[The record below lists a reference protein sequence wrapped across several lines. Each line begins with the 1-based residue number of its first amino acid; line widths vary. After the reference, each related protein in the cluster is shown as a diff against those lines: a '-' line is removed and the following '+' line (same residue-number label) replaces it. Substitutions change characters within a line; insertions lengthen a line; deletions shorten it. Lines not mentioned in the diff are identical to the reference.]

1 MNTGNKESESDLIK
15 EFNETIENKKKE
27 KKEEETCLNK
37 DDIQSVH
44 ISNQTEHTIIIKN
57 SGNDNPKQ
65 NRDTAIQTD
74 FNPLFLQENDYQNV
88 IELKYIPSKNQNGNS
103 QTNKNNT
110 ILSQKIVE
118 KKYLGKKIKNDS
130 PKNKKTIKNNQYNNK
145 TKLLQEKNK
154 NNYSIKNKE
163 TINPI
168 KSNVNKNICKN
179 TGLNF
184 GRNINRYKLFF
195 INNFPNKTNDDNNP
209 NFIFDYNDIKNL
221 KILFNSKEKDEL
233 AYLNIH
239 DIHDYHDLHYLLD
252 SHEFYEEQR
261 IFQKNLN
268 NYYGY

>member
-1 MNTGNKESESDLIK
+1 MNTRNKESESDLIK
-15 EFNETIENKKKE
+15 EFNETIENKKEE

-37 DDIQSVH
+37 DDIQWVH
-44 ISNQTEHTIIIKN
+44 ISNQRKHTIIIKN
-57 SGNDNPKQ
+57 SFNDNPNQ

-88 IELKYIPSKNQNGNS
+88 TELKYIPSKNKNGNS
-103 QTNKNNT
+103 QINKNNT
-110 ILSQKIVE
+110 ILSLKIAE
-118 KKYLGKKIKNDS
+118 KKYLGKKTKNFS

-154 NNYSIKNKE
+154 NNCSIKNKE

-179 TGLNF
+179 IGLDI

-221 KILFNSKEKDEL
+221 EILFNSKEKDEL